1 MKKILVLG
9 ATGQIGKAL
18 KKDLVGWEEVK
29 FLNRKELDF
38 KNIES
43 IESKNKD
50 FQPDFI
56 INTAA
61 YTNVD
66 GAEDFRDD
74 AYQINSVAVDKL
86 SKLANSYGVVLVHFS
101 TDYVFDGQKNLPY
114 LETDFTNPL
123 SVYGKS
129 KLEGEKF
136 VEENCS
142 KFFIIR
148 TSGVISRSED
158 NFLSKIKKFTEKQN
172 KLFVINDQITS
183 INYSAYISKTT
194 SLILKKT
201 EENIENESRW
211 GTYHMSGDKLG
222 SWFDFAKYAQ
232 KISKLKN
239 PNSAFSKSTI
249 ESISSEEFNQKAKRP
264 NYSFLFSDKLK
275 VEFGLML
282 PNWEESISE
291 VVTKDEK

>member
-43 IESKNKD
+43 IESKIKD

-101 TDYVFDGQKNLPY
+101 TDYVFDGKKNLPY
-114 LETDFTNPL
+114 LETDFPNPL
-123 SVYGKS
+123 SIYGKS

-194 SLILKKT
+194 LLMLKKT

-249 ESISSEEFNQKAKRP
+249 ESIGSEEFNQKAKRP
-264 NYSFLFSDKLK
+264 NYSFLSSDKLK
-275 VEFGLML
+275 VEFDLML